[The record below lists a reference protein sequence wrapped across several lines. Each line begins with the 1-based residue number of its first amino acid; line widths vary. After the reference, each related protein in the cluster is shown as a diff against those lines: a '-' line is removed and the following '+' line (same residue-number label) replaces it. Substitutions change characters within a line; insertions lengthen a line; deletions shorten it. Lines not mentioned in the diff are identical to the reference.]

1 MKMRTR
7 KVNKIRCCRQGWF
20 ESTGFLALGKRN
32 KENRRSLRERYLR
45 GDFEIIDG
53 EVCMRDLKL

>member
-20 ESTGFLALGKRN
+20 ESTGFLARGKRN

-45 GDFEIIDG
+45 GDLHGLGKD
-53 EVCMRDLKL
+53 